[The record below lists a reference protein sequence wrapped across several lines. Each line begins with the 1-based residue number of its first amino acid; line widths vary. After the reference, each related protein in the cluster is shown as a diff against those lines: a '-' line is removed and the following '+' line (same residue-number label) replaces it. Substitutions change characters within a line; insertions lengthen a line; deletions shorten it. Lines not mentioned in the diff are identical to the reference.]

1 MKRPFG
7 PLVTGFAVAG
17 TVFFQAGPAVAEI
30 VRHHFT
36 GTITYVSGAPFG
48 LPPNPG
54 DPVTGSITY
63 ATSLPPAWSSTQ
75 AAGYIQQPPSG
86 MSVVI
91 SGVTIQSQDYA
102 SFQVIND
109 GSGFYNLNG
118 FFTRVSVDG
127 VLQENSSSVLFSLS
141 EFNQSAFSGTGLPPS
156 LNGASF
162 SQRFGSV
169 SDAES
174 FGSLGFS
181 IDTLETP
188 PASIPEP
195 ATIALL
201 GLGVLAA
208 ARRRKQ

>member
-1 MKRPFG
+1 MKTPFA
-7 PLVTGFAVAG
+7 PLVAAFAVAG
-17 TVFFQAGPAVAEI
+17 TAFFLAEPAVAEI
-30 VRHHFT
+30 VRHNFT
-36 GTITYVSGAPFG
+36 GTVTYVSGAPFG

-63 ATSLPPAWSSTQ
+63 DTSLPPAWSGAE

-102 SFQVIND
+102 SFQVIN

-118 FFTRVSVDG
+118 FFTPISVGG
-127 VLQENSSSVLFSLS
+127 VLQENWSSILFSLS
-141 EFNQSAFSGTGLPPS
+141 EVNQSAFVGTALPPS

-162 SQRFGSV
+162 SQRHGSV
-169 SDAES
+169 LDAES
-174 FGSLGFS
+174 FGSLDFS
-181 IDTLETP
+181 IDAIETP
-188 PASIPEP
+188 PSSIPEP

-201 GLGVLAA
+201 GLGGLAA